1 MRSLEGKTA
10 SSKRLREVPPATSYD
25 VGSSSRSVDGVST
38 STHDMHDEDGEEMFR
53 DEGIGSDEV
62 EGFSDDS
69 DEDGDAITF
78 IDWVHKHEILT

>member
-1 MRSLEGKTA
+1 M
-10 SSKRLREVPPATSYD
+10 D
-25 VGSSSRSVDGVST
+25 
-38 STHDMHDEDGEEMFR
+38 DEDTQEMFR

-78 IDWVHKHEILT
+78 VD